1 MPKTSSPKNSPTTP
15 AKATA
20 NGTRTNHKNKDVFK
34 SQSAARWNKAA
45 FKSPSKA
52 ALFKFLGAKKI
63 ECVETEDKLSLIA
76 KYNDWAI
83 ENMTDH
89 EFDGK
94 RNPSIGAAFGITFEE
109 EDESA

>member
-15 AKATA
+15 AKETS
-20 NGTRTNHKNKDVFK
+20 NGTRTNHKNKNAFK
-34 SQSAARWNKAA
+34 SQSAARWNKAGL
-45 FKSPSKA
+45 KSPSKA

-63 ECVETEDKLSLIA
+63 ECVDTEDKLSLIS

-94 RNPSIGAAFGITFEE
+94 RNPSIGAAFGITFEDASE
-109 EDESA
+109 